1 MRRDWRALRTPSIGD
16 PTPGA
21 GRIRELVDWSP
32 PGRLRRECPALRRGD
47 IRYLAGTGHLLAF
60 LRSTEGERLL
70 TALNAGDEPAA
81 LALPWTEEPERLL
94 GAGEWALTGE
104 GPVLML
110 PPRSGGIWRV
120 GEAEPAQM

>member
-1 MRRDWRALRTPSIGD
+1 MIEAVKQAEDGPELIVRLYEFENCRTQASLKLGQ
-16 PTPGA
+16 
-21 GRIRELVDWSP
+21 
-32 PGRLRRECPALRRGD
+32 PAKNIWLCN
-47 IRYLAGTGHLLAF
+47 LM
-60 LRSTEGERLL
+60 
-70 TALNAGDEPAA
+70 
-81 LALPWTEEPERLL
+81 EEPERLL

>member
-1 MRRDWRALRTPSIGD
+1 MPRPA
-16 PTPGA
+16 A
-21 GRIRELVDWSP
+21 GGYPVS
-32 PGRLRRECPALRRGD
+32 GR
-47 IRYLAGTGHLLAF
+47 TGHLLAF

-70 TALNAGDEPAA
+70 TALNAGDEPAV

>member
-1 MRRDWRALRTPSIGD
+1 MPRPAAGGYPVSGRDGPS
-16 PTPGA
+16 A
-21 GRIRELVDWSP
+21 GFP
-32 PGRLRRECPALRRGD
+32 PEHG
-47 IRYLAGTGHLLAF
+47 
-60 LRSTEGERLL
+60 GERLL
-70 TALNAGDEPAA
+70 TALNAGDEPAV

>member
-1 MRRDWRALRTPSIGD
+1 M
-16 PTPGA
+16 
-21 GRIRELVDWSP
+21 
-32 PGRLRRECPALRRGD
+32 
-47 IRYLAGTGHLLAF
+47 GTGLL
-60 LRSTEGERLL
+60 LVR
-70 TALNAGDEPAA
+70 
-81 LALPWTEEPERLL
+81 EPERLL